1 MKTPGLL
8 KYLFALLP
16 VIGLMV
22 LAGGCK
28 EKDVPYIIDAD
39 EITRYMSEDESA
51 KNLFRSDGLIENTP
65 YTTPLDNAT
74 YVDSVV
80 SHKRRQQVFVDSVT
94 ADYGSLG
101 MLMEAVVYVVDSF
114 DVATIRT
121 EGASRTISNNVRLFS
136 RIGFF
141 LKLGSDDRPYVGWKL
156 WGIGAQTMTKPPVNV
171 LVYPEGD
178 TSFAGDYSLYTE
190 QPVDLVLDSSFR
202 YIRLSDIPQV
212 AKGTKTAVNT
222 TIRNSQAPARYYQL
236 MTTADGTGFLTEPMI
251 QIDRSQYTDTLTTP
265 STDYRLYELISMQSF
280 VDTTFQFAK
289 AWVVPYRV
297 Q

>member
-1 MKTPGLL
+1 MKTPGLF
-8 KYLFALLP
+8 KYLLALLP
-16 VIGLMV
+16 IIGL
-22 LAGGCK
+22 LIYAGGCK

-39 EITRYMSEDESA
+39 EIARYMAEDESA
-51 KNLFRSDGLIENTP
+51 QNLFRSDGLIEDTP
-65 YTTPLDNAT
+65 YQTPLDNAT

-80 SHKRRQQVFVDSVT
+80 SHKRLQQVFVDSVA

-101 MLMEAVVYVVDSF
+101 MLMEAVVFVVDSF
-114 DVATIRT
+114 RVATIRT
-121 EGASRTISNNVRLFS
+121 EGASRTVTDNVRLFN

-141 LKLGSDDRPYVGWKL
+141 LKLGSDDRAYVGWKL
-156 WGIGAQTMTKPPVNV
+156 WGIGVQTQARPPVNV

-178 TSFAGDYSLYTE
+178 TSFAGDYSMYTE
-190 QPVDLVLDSSFR
+190 APVDLVLDSSFR

-212 AKGTKTAVNT
+212 GKGVEMAVNT

-236 MTTADGTGFLTEPMI
+236 MTIANGSGFVTEPLI
-251 QIDRSQYTDTLTTP
+251 QIDRSHYTDTLTTP
-265 STDYRLYELISMQSF
+265 SADARLYELIAMQSF

-289 AWVVPYRV
+289 AWVIPYRI